1 MVRLI
6 WIMARKAPSGPSK
19 EDTKDMTSD
28 DSKVEPGIPGHDGVP
43 VKGSDGDTTARIPE
57 LGCVDG
63 KWTVALMKCSTKV
76 LMAMAK
82 FHGVHIWWLH
92 IITNSITTTICL
104 NHNNQA
110 KDRHRHNS
118 KEYHS

>member
-1 MVRLI
+1 MVVVTGILVVVRLI
-6 WIMARKAPSGPSK
+6 WIMATKAPSGPSK

-63 KWTVALMKCSTKV
+63 KWTGGTDEMFNKGPNGDGKIPRGAHLVVAHHNQ
-76 LMAMAK
+76 
-82 FHGVHIWWLH
+82 F
-92 IITNSITTTICL
+92 
-104 NHNNQA
+104 NHHHHLPQ
-110 KDRHRHNS
+110 S
-118 KEYHS
+118 Q